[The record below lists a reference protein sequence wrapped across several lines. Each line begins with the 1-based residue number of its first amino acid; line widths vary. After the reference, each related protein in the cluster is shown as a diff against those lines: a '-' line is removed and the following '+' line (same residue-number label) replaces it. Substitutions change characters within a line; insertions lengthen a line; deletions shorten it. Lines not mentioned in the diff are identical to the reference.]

1 MAKRAKSRFMV
12 IITNGT
18 HKTDGSGRIINY
30 YTTPKTIN
38 CTSDNTVGAIK
49 ETADEIPDGCTFMV
63 VQVKREGLSY
73 GVDSKRVLM
82 GATSHRSSD
91 GPNGFINDGFSRG
104 GSTKENI
111 NDSKED

>member
-1 MAKRAKSRFMV
+1 MAKREKSRFMV
-12 IITNGT
+12 IIT
-18 HKTDGSGRIINY
+18 DGVR
-30 YTTPKTIN
+30 KDDTID
-38 CTSDNTVGAIK
+38 CTSDNTAGAIK
-49 ETADEIPDGCTFMV
+49 ETADEIPDNCEFMV
-63 VQVKREGLSY
+63 VQVRREGLFY